1 MTVAAGAAAAWG
13 VSDFLAGAL
22 SRRVPVLTVLLG
34 SQIAAMLLALL
45 VAAVRGLPPP
55 LDARLWLGVAAGVVG
70 LPAMGL
76 LYRAMRDGS
85 PAVVAPVAA
94 VAALVP
100 TGWGLLHGD
109 RLDVIAGLGV
119 GVGLLGV
126 TMAGWPVAAR
136 PGGTKTSDTK
146 TSDTKTSDTRTGDTR
161 TGKTD
166 EAPGR
171 HGGRDRPG
179 RRPASLCA
187 LGAALGIGVYF
198 VLLHEAG
205 EADEFWALVSAR
217 VAEGL
222 GALVLALALGRCDRT
237 LLRVPIV
244 AVGASDALAD
254 AAFVAAA
261 ASALT
266 PASVVASL
274 YPAVTILL
282 NRSLLRERLHK
293 VHLYGVLAA
302 LLSVACLAR

>member
-1 MTVAAGAAAAWG
+1 MVWVMTVAAGAAAAWG

-100 TGWGLLHGD
+100 TGWGMLHGD

-119 GVGLLGV
+119 AVGLLGV

-136 PGGTKTSDTK
+136 PGATKT
-146 TSDTKTSDTRTGDTR
+146 
-161 TGKTD
+161 
-166 EAPGR
+166 A
-171 HGGRDRPG
+171 G
-179 RRPASLCA
+179 RRQASLCA

-222 GALVLALALGRCDRT
+222 GALALALALGRCDRT
-237 LLRVPIV
+237 LLRAPIV